1 MKLLDFLDFRKETQT
16 FEKPVI
22 WAIITFFFLLI
33 TMGSVIGQDKVRFV
47 AAGVTCSMCSNAIHK
62 SLSQDTTIKEIN
74 PNLQTQVWNLD
85 YKVGEFNLESL
96 KKRVESA
103 GFSLQK
109 VWFNEQII
117 YEKKRNRNGDQKKRN

>member
-1 MKLLDFLDFRKETQT
+1 MKLLDFLDFRKETQS

-62 SLSQDTTIKEIN
+62 SLSQDTTIKEVN

-109 VWFNEQII
+109 VWLNEQLI
-117 YEKKRNRNGDQKKRN
+117 YEKKRNRNGNQKKRN